1 MRILGRIKGEIN
13 RESLISGM
21 GLAVAVITLI
31 SFFAAKTGVT
41 LGIIS
46 YSENIS
52 LFEYA
57 CFIVFCV
64 PFYFYVKS
72 FTRRRRESI
81 RSAAYAKKL
90 NSVIITQSHN
100 ELFYTGNVFTGSAI
114 LVKEVV
120 DSIRA
125 DRASIWLYND
135 DESSIICQQ
144 LYIEKDSS
152 FHQDMELRREDYPE
166 YFEAMQRDPMI
177 VANNARSHHATK
189 CFLETYL
196 IPLGIRSMLDVPIWY
211 RGRVIGVICI
221 ESLVKRE
228 WKKEEIDFAQILS
241 SLYAFAYSVK
251 EGNEKQ
257 RSIEEF
263 ERFVNKAN
271 LVSMTDAKGKI
282 TYVNDKFSKVSGWS
296 EEEVIGQDHSIVNS
310 DEQYPGY
317 WGEMYRTVLNGD
329 IWNDVVTNKTKD
341 GSLYYVDT
349 YIKAS
354 FDHYGKLKGFMSI
367 RQDVTEIV
375 TSGKMIE
382 KKNTYL
388 EHAAKILRHD
398 MHSGINTYIPRGISS
413 LERRLTED
421 QIRDLKLE
429 APLKMIREGLRHT
442 QKVYKGVYEFT
453 NLVKK
458 DVVLNREECDLKEI
472 IDDYLTSTAY
482 AAQVMVSDLGTA
494 YVNDALFC
502 TALDNLIRNGLK
514 YNDSPTKWVKLYRE
528 GDLIVIED
536 NGRGM
541 SAEDF
546 KKLSQP
552 YVRKEGQKE
561 TGTGLGL
568 NICVAILEEHD
579 FEISCDRLP
588 KGGTQLKINVE

>member
-1 MRILGRIKGEIN
+1 LRILGRLKGKIN
-13 RESLISGM
+13 GESLMSGL
-21 GLAVAVITLI
+21 GLAVVVITLI

-41 LGIIS
+41 VGLID

-52 LFEYA
+52 LFEYV

-64 PFYFYVKS
+64 PFYFYVTS
-72 FTRRRRESI
+72 FTKRRRESI
-81 RSAAYAKKL
+81 KSTTYAKKL

-120 DSIRA
+120 DSIGA

-144 LYIEKDSS
+144 LYIEEDSS
-152 FHQDMELRREDYPE
+152 FHQDMELRREDCPE

-177 VANNARSHHATK
+177 VANDARSHHATR
-189 CFLETYL
+189 CFLKTYL

-221 ESLVKRE
+221 ESLAKRE

-257 RSIEEF
+257 KSIEEF
-263 ERFVNKAN
+263 ERFVNKAT
-271 LVSMTDAKGKI
+271 LVSMTDARGKI

-296 EEEVIGQDHSIVNS
+296 EEEVIGQDHAIVNS
-310 DEQYPGY
+310 DEQPPGY

-329 IWNDVVTNKTKD
+329 IWNDIVTNRAKD

-375 TSGKMIE
+375 TSGKIVE

-413 LERRLTED
+413 LERRLTDE
-421 QIRDLKLE
+421 QIKELKLE
-429 APLKMIREGLRHT
+429 APLKMIKEGLRHT
-442 QKVYKGVYEFT
+442 QKVYRGVYEFT

-458 DVVLNREECDLKEI
+458 DVILNREECNLKEI
-472 IDDYLTSTAY
+472 LDDYLASTAY
-482 AAQVMVSDLGTA
+482 SSQVIISDLGIE

-502 TALDNLIRNGLK
+502 TAVDNLIRNGLK
-514 YNDSPTKWVKLYRE
+514 YNDSPTKWVKIYRE
-528 GDLIVIED
+528 GDILIIED

-568 NICVAILEEHD
+568 NICVAILEEHR
-579 FEISCDRLP
+579 FNISCDALP
-588 KGGTQLKINVE
+588 VGGTQIKITLS